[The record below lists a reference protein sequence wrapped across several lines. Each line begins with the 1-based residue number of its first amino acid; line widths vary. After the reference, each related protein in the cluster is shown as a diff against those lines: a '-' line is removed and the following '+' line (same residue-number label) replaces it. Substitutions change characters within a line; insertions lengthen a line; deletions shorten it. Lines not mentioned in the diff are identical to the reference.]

1 MAKTAVRA
9 ASKLVMDVEMME
21 VNVGHF
27 QVWTS
32 SSEGVVLVVSLAV
45 EALAIAIGVPGSA
58 RMNEEK
64 GSVAE
69 VMGV

>member
-1 MAKTAVRA
+1 MRA

-32 SSEGVVLVVSLAV
+32 SPEGVVLVVLPAV
-45 EALAIAIGVPGSA
+45 KALAIAIEVPGNA
-58 RMNEEK
+58 KMNEEK
-64 GSVAE
+64 ASVTE

>member
-1 MAKTAVRA
+1 MRA

-27 QVWTS
+27 QVWAS
-32 SSEGVVLVVSLAV
+32 SSEGAVLVVSPAV
-45 EALAIAIGVPGSA
+45 EVLAIAIGVLGNA
-58 RMNEEK
+58 KMNEEK
-64 GSVAE
+64 ASPTE